1 LFNSN
6 IVLLLYNNLNKNMET
21 SVLTIGKQ
29 ICEVI
34 THDKIITPKISEQ
47 ERVNRLLDA
56 INLTRLKITK
66 MTSKLTN
73 LDELFTKLSWLNI
86 VNSEEEILIKKV
98 IIQAKKHHSSSLKN
112 YILLKKTLSKDGIC
126 KIEIDNYKNAIDD
139 FEDTVLEIEQIF
151 FKLRKDNEFNSLL
164 NSI

>member
-1 LFNSN
+1 
-6 IVLLLYNNLNKNMET
+6 MET

-29 ICEVI
+29 ISEVI

-86 VNSEEEILIKKV
+86 TNSEEEILIKKV
-98 IIQAKKHHSSSLKN
+98 IIQAKKHHSNSLKN
-112 YILLKKTLSKDGIC
+112 YILLKNTLSKDGIC
-126 KIEIDNYKNAIDD
+126 KIEIDNYKNSS
-139 FEDTVLEIEQIF
+139 EELKNHLENFAYPNHRILHRL
-151 FKLRKDNEFNSLL
+151 KNKS
-164 NSI
+164 

>member
-1 LFNSN
+1 
-6 IVLLLYNNLNKNMET
+6 MET

-29 ICEVI
+29 ISEVI

-86 VNSEEEILIKKV
+86 TNSEEEILIKKV
-98 IIQAKKHHSSSLKN
+98 IIQAKKHHSNSLKN
-112 YILLKKTLSKDGIC
+112 YILLKNTLSKDGIC
-126 KIEIDNYKNAIDD
+126 KIEIDNYKNSIDD

-151 FKLRKDNEFNSLL
+151 FNLRKDDEFNSLL
-164 NSI
+164 NSIATSAIIKPVVSNCVSL

>member
-1 LFNSN
+1 
-6 IVLLLYNNLNKNMET
+6 MET

-29 ICEVI
+29 ISEVI

-86 VNSEEEILIKKV
+86 TNSEEEILIKKV
-98 IIQAKKHHSSSLKN
+98 IIQAKKHHSNSLKN
-112 YILLKKTLSKDGIC
+112 YILLKNTLSKDGIC
-126 KIEIDNYKNAIDD
+126 KIEIDNYKNSIDD

-151 FKLRKDNEFNSLL
+151 FNLRKDDEFNSLL

>member
-1 LFNSN
+1 
-6 IVLLLYNNLNKNMET
+6 MET

-29 ICEVI
+29 ISEVI

-73 LDELFTKLSWLNI
+73 LDKLFTKLSWLNI
-86 VNSEEEILIKKV
+86 TNSEEEILIKKV
-98 IIQAKKHHSSSLKN
+98 IIQAKKHHSNSLKN
-112 YILLKKTLSKDGIC
+112 YILLKNTLSKDGIC
-126 KIEIDNYKNAIDD
+126 KIEIDNYKNSIDD

-151 FKLRKDNEFNSLL
+151 FNLRKDDEFNSLL

>member
-1 LFNSN
+1 
-6 IVLLLYNNLNKNMET
+6 MET

-29 ICEVI
+29 ISEVI

-86 VNSEEEILIKKV
+86 TNSEEEILIKKV
-98 IIQAKKHHSSSLKN
+98 IIQAKKHHSNSLKN
-112 YILLKKTLSKDGIC
+112 YILLKNTLSKDGIC
-126 KIEIDNYKNAIDD
+126 KIEIDNYKNSIDD
-139 FEDTVLEIEQIF
+139 FEDTVLEIEQYYGALL
-151 FKLRKDNEFNSLL
+151 KNS
-164 NSI
+164 

>member
-1 LFNSN
+1 
-6 IVLLLYNNLNKNMET
+6 MES
-21 SVLTIGKQ
+21 SVLTLGKQ

-56 INLTRLKITK
+56 INSTRTKINK
-66 MTSKLTN
+66 MSSNVSK
-73 LDELFTKLSWLNI
+73 LDELFTKLSWLELA
-86 VNSEEEILIKKV
+86 NSEEEILIKKV
-98 IIQAKKHHSSSLKN
+98 IAQAKKYHTNSLKN
-112 YILLKKTLSKDGIC
+112 YILLKNTLFKDGIC
-126 KIEIDNYKNAIDD
+126 KIEIDDYKNALDD

-151 FKLRKDNEFNSLL
+151 FVLRKDDEFNSLL

>member
-1 LFNSN
+1 
-6 IVLLLYNNLNKNMET
+6 MES
-21 SVLTIGKQ
+21 SVLTLGKQ

-56 INLTRLKITK
+56 INSTRTKINK
-66 MTSKLTN
+66 MSSNVSK
-73 LDELFTKLSWLNI
+73 LDELFTKLSWLELA
-86 VNSEEEILIKKV
+86 NSEEEILIKKV
-98 IIQAKKHHSSSLKN
+98 IAQAKKYHTNSLKN
-112 YILLKKTLSKDGIC
+112 YILLKNTLFKDGIC
-126 KIEIDNYKNAIDD
+126 KIEIEDYKNALDD

-151 FKLRKDNEFNSLL
+151 FVLRKDDEFNSLL

>member
-1 LFNSN
+1 
-6 IVLLLYNNLNKNMET
+6 MES
-21 SVLTIGKQ
+21 SVLTLGKQ

-56 INLTRLKITK
+56 INSTRTKIIK
-66 MTSKLTN
+66 MSSNLSN
-73 LDELFTKLSWLNI
+73 LDELFTKLSWLEI
-86 VNSEEEILIKKV
+86 ANSEEEILIKKV
-98 IIQAKKHHSSSLKN
+98 LAQAKKYHTNSLKN
-112 YILLKKTLSKDGIC
+112 YILLKNTLFKDGIC
-126 KIEIDNYKNAIDD
+126 KIEIEDYKNALDD

-151 FKLRKDNEFNSLL
+151 FILRKDDEFNSLL

>member
-1 LFNSN
+1 
-6 IVLLLYNNLNKNMET
+6 MES
-21 SVLTIGKQ
+21 SVLTLGKQ

-56 INLTRLKITK
+56 INSTRTKIIK
-66 MTSKLTN
+66 MSSNLYN
-73 LDELFTKLSWLNI
+73 LDELFTKLSWLEIANL
-86 VNSEEEILIKKV
+86 EEEILIKKV
-98 IIQAKKHHSSSLKN
+98 LAQAKKYHTNSLKN
-112 YILLKKTLSKDGIC
+112 YILLKNTLFKDDIC
-126 KIEIDNYKNAIDD
+126 KIEIEDYKNALDD

-151 FKLRKDNEFNSLL
+151 FILRKDNEFNSLL

>member
-1 LFNSN
+1 
-6 IVLLLYNNLNKNMET
+6 MET

-29 ICEVI
+29 ISEVI

-66 MTSKLTN
+66 ITSKLTN

-86 VNSEEEILIKKV
+86 TNSEEEILIKKV
-98 IIQAKKHHSSSLKN
+98 IIQAKKHHSNSLKN
-112 YILLKKTLSKDGIC
+112 YILLKNTLSKDGIC
-126 KIEIDNYKNAIDD
+126 KIEIDNYKNSIDD

-151 FKLRKDNEFNSLL
+151 FNLRKDDEFNSLL

>member
-1 LFNSN
+1 
-6 IVLLLYNNLNKNMET
+6 MET

-29 ICEVI
+29 ISEVI

-86 VNSEEEILIKKV
+86 TNSEEEILIKKV
-98 IIQAKKHHSSSLKN
+98 IIQAKKHHSNSLKN
-112 YILLKKTLSKDGIC
+112 YILLKNTLSKDGIC
-126 KIEIDNYKNAIDD
+126 KIEIDNYKNSIDD

-151 FKLRKDNEFNSLL
+151 FNLRKDDEFNSLL
-164 NSI
+164 NSIY

>member
-1 LFNSN
+1 
-6 IVLLLYNNLNKNMET
+6 MES
-21 SVLTIGKQ
+21 SVLTLGKQ

-56 INLTRLKITK
+56 INSTRTKIIK
-66 MTSKLTN
+66 MSSNLYN
-73 LDELFTKLSWLNI
+73 LDELFTKLSWLEIANL
-86 VNSEEEILIKKV
+86 EEEILIKKV
-98 IIQAKKHHSSSLKN
+98 LAQAKKYHTNSLKN
-112 YILLKKTLSKDGIC
+112 YILLKNTLFKDGIC
-126 KIEIDNYKNAIDD
+126 KIEIEDYKNALDD

-151 FKLRKDNEFNSLL
+151 FILRKDDEFNSLL

>member
-1 LFNSN
+1 
-6 IVLLLYNNLNKNMET
+6 MET
-21 SVLTIGKQ
+21 IVLTIGKQ
-29 ICEVI
+29 ISEVI

-86 VNSEEEILIKKV
+86 TNSEEEILIKKV
-98 IIQAKKHHSSSLKN
+98 IIQAKKHHSNSLKN
-112 YILLKKTLSKDGIC
+112 YILLKNTLSKDGIC
-126 KIEIDNYKNAIDD
+126 KIEIDNYKNSIDD

-151 FKLRKDNEFNSLL
+151 FNLRKDDEFNSLL